1 MKALLLGLAFS
12 CIAWPGRAAEPTLK
26 LDLGGGVGLDLVLIH
41 SGAFN
46 QGSPDTE
53 AGRGNDE
60 TQRPVTISK
69 DYYIGQ
75 SAVTRGQW
83 ERFIAETH
91 YKSEAEGGTSGGYGW
106 TGKAL
111 EQRKDFTWKTPGFA
125 QAADHPACLLTFPD
139 AQAFCA
145 WLEKKVQRKVTL
157 PTEAQWEYAC
167 RAGTT
172 TPWHAT
178 DANTTAWHK
187 DNAGNGT
194 RPVNSKPAN
203 AWGLFIAGNVSE
215 WCLDWY
221 APYAAGAVTDPLQ
234 ENQNLSDKPRRV
246 LRGGSW
252 NRGPSNTRSAARY
265 RADPRSRNAD
275 TGFRIVCA
283 VEPVHAAVPP
293 PAPVPSEPPL
303 EVENPRVEQTSPAP
317 SPAPRPVYVPPVS
330 QGEAPSFLAAITKGL
345 LCLMIPL
352 GAIVFIVWRSVSA
365 SNRKNSTAG
374 SVPTYPPPR
383 SPVPPSPSRMQMP
396 VRKGDDGFWVQGDWP
411 EGTPLTLRYMIAGVA
426 MVQEILYRPGADGQF
441 IYTGQAPDSIS
452 VVAGS
457 EPTDSVERGLFTGAA
472 MSTMA
477 DRRRDD
483 DDDDRRRHSSS
494 SRPPVSPS
502 AY

>member
-1 MKALLLGLAFS
+1 MKALLRGLAFS
-12 CIAWPGRAAEPTLK
+12 CVAWFGLGHAAEPTLK
-26 LDLGGGVGLDLVLIH
+26 LDLGNGVGLDLVLVH

-60 TQRPVTISK
+60 TQRPVTISR

-75 SAVTRGQW
+75 SAVTRAQW
-83 ERFIAETH
+83 ERFVAETR
-91 YKSEAEGGTSGGYGW
+91 YKSEAESGTSGGYGW

-111 EQRKDFTWKTPGFA
+111 EQRKDFTWKAPGFA
-125 QAADHPACLLTFPD
+125 QTAEHPVCLLTFPD

-145 WLEKKVQRKVTL
+145 WLEKKVHRKVTL

-167 RAGTT
+167 RGGSS
-172 TPWHAT
+172 TPWHGA

-283 VEPVHAAVPP
+283 VEVVPVAVPP
-293 PAPVPSEPPL
+293 PTPVPNQPPV
-303 EVENPRVEQTSPAP
+303 EVENSERMDPPSPPPSHSPPPAP
-317 SPAPRPVYVPPVS
+317 LRVS
-330 QGEAPSFLAAITKGL
+330 HSSSTPFFATVIKGL
-345 LCLMIPL
+345 VCLLIPVGVIL
-352 GAIVFIVWRSVSA
+352 LIVWQVVKA
-365 SNRKNSTAG
+365 NNRKSSTAG
-374 SVPTYPPPR
+374 YVPTYPPPR
-383 SPVPPSPSRMQMP
+383 SPMQPSPSRMQAP
-396 VRKGDDGFWVQGDWP
+396 VRKGDDGFWVEGDWP
-411 EGTPLTLRYMIAGVA
+411 EGTPLTLRYLIAGTA
-426 MVQEILYRPGADGQF
+426 MVQEILYRPGAGGQF
-441 IYTGQAPDSIS
+441 IYTGQQPDSIS

-457 EPTDSVERGLFTGAA
+457 EPMDTVERGLFSGP
-472 MSTMA
+472 SISPI
-477 DRRRDD
+477 RRRDD
-483 DDDDRRRHSSS
+483 DDDDDRHR
-494 SRPPVSPS
+494 SRPPISPS